1 MSSPPYRLESLGRH
15 HERANFDSGVPALDT
30 YFRER
35 VRRDM
40 ERHVATCF
48 VAVDG
53 SGLVAG
59 FYTLATSSIQLESLP
74 PAEAKRLPRYPAVP
88 VTLLG
93 RLAVSWRARGQ
104 GLGATLLL
112 DALERAAGVQTQ
124 IASFAVVVDAKD
136 EAAARFYRHYQ
147 FRDLTANRLFLPMAE
162 ILYIFAQPSVRAN
175 TSPAAANPTA
185 GKSLS

>member
-1 MSSPPYRLESLGRH
+1 MSSYPFRIEALGRH
-15 HERANFDSGVPALDT
+15 HDRTRFDSATPALDT

-48 VAVDG
+48 VALDDG
-53 SGLVAG
+53 GSVAG
-59 FYTLATSSIQLESLP
+59 FYTLATSSILLESLP
-74 PAEAKRLPRYPAVP
+74 PSEAKRLPRYPAVP

-93 RLAVSWRARGQ
+93 RLAVSTQARGR

-112 DALERAAGVQTQ
+112 DALERCARIQKD

-136 EAAARFYRHYQ
+136 EAAASFYRHYQ
-147 FRDLTANRLFLPMAE
+147 FRELTANRLFLPMTE
-162 ILYIFAQPSVRAN
+162 ILRTFELR
-175 TSPAAANPTA
+175 TFEKTL
-185 GKSLS
+185 G